1 MKVYEFA
8 KLQIRCVYKKF
19 TKIVISNVHPN
30 RNALLDN
37 ESEGIFRDIYFSKST
52 RLQCFVNYPF
62 TPVVL
67 FYLRGMFLRGSD
79 SNDQIRCSL
88 VIQT

>member
-30 RNALLDN
+30 RNALSDN
-37 ESEGIFRDIYFSKST
+37 ESEGIFRDIFFRKLLNSS
-52 RLQCFVNYPF
+52 
-62 TPVVL
+62 VL
-67 FYLRGMFLRGSD
+67 WFMSPMFMHYLIIEEFLFG
-79 SNDQIRCSL
+79 
-88 VIQT
+88 

>member
-30 RNALLDN
+30 RNELSDN
-37 ESEGIFRDIYFSKST
+37 ESEGIFRDIFFCGNYLIAVFCG
-52 RLQCFVNYPF
+52 LCPQCLC
-62 TPVVL
+62 T
-67 FYLRGMFLRGSD
+67 
-79 SNDQIRCSL
+79 I
-88 VIQT
+88 